1 MSFWSSVGKFA
12 KDNAADL
19 IGGAIQIYGANSASK
34 AASKAAKQQAAA
46 YQQANTQQQAAF
58 QQAQAQQQ
66 AAFQQAQAQ
75 QAPYA
80 AQGQQA
86 ANALAGML
94 HGSQGGLLRNF
105 QASDMQSDPGYQ
117 YRLAEGQ
124 KGIEQMAAARGRRM
138 SGGHMKGISDY
149 NQAMAGQEYGRA
161 YDRYNQNKTSNYNML
176 AAQMNAGMGASGT
189 IGNYMALAGDAG
201 AKNLA
206 QAGTAGANNLYGIGG
221 ANSAATI
228 SSNNAW
234 NNALANTVQP
244 WQIRRFFT

>member
-1 MSFWSSVGKFA
+1 MGGFWDSVRKFA

-19 IGGAIQIYGANSASK
+19 IGGAVQVYGANSASN

-46 YQQANTQQQAAF
+46 YQQAN
-58 QQAQAQQQ
+58 AQQQ

-86 ANALAGML
+86 ANTLAGMS
-94 HGSQGGLLRNF
+94 HGGQGGLLRNF
-105 QASDMQSDPGYQ
+105 QASDMQS
-117 YRLAEGQ
+117 
-124 KGIEQMAAARGRRM
+124 AAARGKRM

-176 AAQMNAGMGASGT
+176 AGQMNAGRGASGT
-189 IGNYMALAGDAG
+189 IGNYMALAGNAG
-201 AKNLA
+201 AK
-206 QAGTAGANNLYGIGG
+206 NLYGIGG

-228 SSNNAW
+228 SGNNAW

-244 WQIRRFFT
+244 WQIRRFFP

>member
-19 IGGAIQIYGANSASK
+19 IGGAVQVYGANRASN

-46 YQQANTQQQAAF
+46 YQQAN
-58 QQAQAQQQ
+58 AQQQ

-86 ANALAGML
+86 ANTLAGMS
-94 HGSQGGLLRNF
+94 HGGQGGLLRNF

-124 KGIEQMAAARGRRM
+124 KGIEQMAAARGKRM

-161 YDRYNQNKTSNYNML
+161 YDRYNQNRTSNYNML
-176 AAQMNAGMGASGT
+176 AGQMNAGRGASGT

-201 AKNLA
+201 AKNL
-206 QAGTAGANNLYGIGG
+206 YGIGG

-228 SSNNAW
+228 SGNNAW

-244 WQIRRFFT
+244 WQIRGFFT